1 MFLSI
6 SCLTRY
12 IDTFFVTAQN
22 QSYIYLHYSLPC
34 YICLIVTPLLSS
46 SSILAFLPF
55 PSLSSPSLHLV
66 LCAHYYPFTFKHF
79 PTQPCP
85 SKSYFNLLISTSR
98 THGIYCVLIIPLLYV
113 FVSCFLY
120 HRFLCHCILSFLNLF
135 FSLFLLLYIDES
147 LPVYTSARVIYM
159 LKLVV

>member
-12 IDTFFVTAQN
+12 IDTFFVTE
-22 QSYIYLHYSLPC
+22 SIIYLSSLLSTLLYLSYSHSSL
-34 YICLIVTPLLSS
+34 LLSS
-46 SSILAFLPF
+46 PLRSSLLSF
-55 PSLSSPSLHLV
+55 PSLSSPSLHLI
-66 LCAHYYPFTFKHF
+66 LLTQYYPFTFTHF

-120 HRFLCHCILSFLNLF
+120 HRFSCHCILSFLHLF
-135 FSLFLLLYIDES
+135 FSLFLLLYIDKN
-147 LPVYTSARVIYM
+147 LLVYTSARVIYM
-159 LKLVV
+159 LK